1 MLEISMILLAG
12 GVSLLFYMVYEA
24 RRNIVKIEKV
34 KLPHYPR
41 QMKPVSLFFIS
52 DIHKREISNEII
64 EEVRGKTDLVI
75 IGGDL
80 LEKGVPFS
88 RVERNLDKLLTL
100 GSVYFIWG
108 NNDYEVNTS
117 RLKQIFKKKGIIEIV
132 NSSVKVKVHNGVLN
146 LIGVDDAS
154 TQRANYEASLEGVHP
169 DEFNLLISHD
179 PRLVNQVRKEDGIDF
194 MISGHTHGGQIRLFG
209 WGMYKKGRLETLP
222 ETTLLVSN
230 GYGTTAIPLRLGAPA
245 ETHLVMIDKG

>member
-1 MLEISMILLAG
+1 M
-12 GVSLLFYMVYEA
+12 
-24 RRNIVKIEKV
+24 
-34 KLPHYPR
+34 
-41 QMKPVSLFFIS
+41 
-52 DIHKREISNEII
+52 
-64 EEVRGKTDLVI
+64 
-75 IGGDL
+75 
-80 LEKGVPFS
+80 
-88 RVERNLDKLLTL
+88 
-100 GSVYFIWG
+100 
-108 NNDYEVNTS
+108 NTS
-117 RLKQIFKKKGIIEIV
+117 RLKQIFKKKGIVEIV
-132 NSSVKVKVHNGVLN
+132 NSSVKVKIHNGVLN

-179 PRLVNQVRKEDGIDF
+179 PRLVNQVQKEDGIDF

-230 GYGTTAIPLRLGAPA
+230 GYGTTAIPLRLGASA